1 MGLGERPARS
11 HEPTAQGRGH
21 WGGERPAPLWEP
33 RGRSPHPVTTLSF
46 RRSTATPLIRVFPP
60 ALGPRGPSTFLPNC
74 TMCRYVWGRRQLWA
88 RPRPPRGSGRA
99 VGAPCRLTH
108 TDPRR
113 LVACVVKPLAADEQT
128 GLATGSGRQREGVCK
143 GRRPCGG
150 GGRGA
155 VLWGGRWPGARCL
168 VSWVNGAR
176 LVAPRHSP
184 GRRCG
189 PRQRGP
195 DEASAV
201 RRELAVRRAAP
212 GSGDARAL
220 SPAPPPPRPPR
231 SPPLVLALGM
241 RCAAQGHLRPAA
253 PQ

>member
-1 MGLGERPARS
+1 MGLGEHPAHR
-11 HEPTAQGRGH
+11 HVPTAQGRGH
-21 WGGERPAPLWEP
+21 WGGERPTPLWEP
-33 RGRSPHPVTTLSF
+33 GGRCPHPVPTLSF

-128 GLATGSGRQREGVCK
+128 GLATGSGRQREGVRK

-150 GGRGA
+150 GGRGGRGRCCGAAGGPGLAALCPGSAEPVSSPHATAQGDAA
-155 VLWGGRWPGARCL
+155 V
-168 VSWVNGAR
+168 
-176 LVAPRHSP
+176 
-184 GRRCG
+184 
-189 PRQRGP
+189 RG
-195 DEASAV
+195 SAV
-201 RRELAVRRAAP
+201 RTRPPQCAASWLSAGRHRAAATRGHCRLP
-212 GSGDARAL
+212 P
-220 SPAPPPPRPPR
+220 PAPRAHPRWSWP
-231 SPPLVLALGM
+231 SE
-241 RCAAQGHLRPAA
+241 
-253 PQ
+253 